1 MVRHQRTSSRVV
13 RSCENP
19 LFPVNYL
26 DREFRKD
33 QACHVRETVQWSKT
47 VNNAMERMMVY
58 LAYHNLF
65 KPFRIK
71 ERSDLTHAEMA
82 GIPGQRVRSIR
93 RGMFTR
99 RSFVH
104 HLVLDISQWKTWH
117 RIWKTPVFDLK
128 VDVPEFAVA

>member
-1 MVRHQRTSSRVV
+1 MARHQRTSSRVV
-13 RSCENP
+13 RNCENP

-47 VNNAMERMMVY
+47 VNNTMERMMVY

-71 ERSDLTHAEMA
+71 IEAISPMPRWQGYH
-82 GIPGQRVRSIR
+82 GIR
-93 RGMFTR
+93 
-99 RSFVH
+99 
-104 HLVLDISQWKTWH
+104 
-117 RIWKTPVFDLK
+117 
-128 VDVPEFAVA
+128 